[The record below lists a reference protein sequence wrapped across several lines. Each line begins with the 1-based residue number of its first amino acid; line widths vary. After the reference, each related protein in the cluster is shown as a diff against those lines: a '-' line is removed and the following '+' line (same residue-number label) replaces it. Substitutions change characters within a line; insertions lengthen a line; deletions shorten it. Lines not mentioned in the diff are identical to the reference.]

1 MNNQN
6 LVIYDFNIIYDILKE
21 IEDYLNFNL
30 IKIDKFK
37 LDGEKIKNQ
46 ENFLIISKKEIA
58 GFKNQIIINQFPLE
72 ISKLVE
78 SINIKFLKKIYN
90 QQSEIDLGSYKLNL
104 NSRKI
109 FNKTNS
115 LDLTEMEANIIVFLN
130 KLKKPAKISQL
141 QTEVWGHN
149 SKLET
154 HTVETHIYRLRT
166 KINKNF
172 KDNNFIVSTKQGYL
186 ISKK

>member
-30 IKIDKFK
+30 IKIEKSK
-37 LDGEKIKNQ
+37 LDIQKIKNQ

-90 QQSEIDLGSYKLNL
+90 QQSEIDLGTYKLNL
-104 NSRKI
+104 NSHFAHFAYFCSCLLI
-109 FNKTNS
+109 F
-115 LDLTEMEANIIVFLN
+115 V
-130 KLKKPAKISQL
+130 
-141 QTEVWGHN
+141 
-149 SKLET
+149 
-154 HTVETHIYRLRT
+154 HIC
-166 KINKNF
+166 
-172 KDNNFIVSTKQGYL
+172 SYL
-186 ISKK
+186 LIFALICS